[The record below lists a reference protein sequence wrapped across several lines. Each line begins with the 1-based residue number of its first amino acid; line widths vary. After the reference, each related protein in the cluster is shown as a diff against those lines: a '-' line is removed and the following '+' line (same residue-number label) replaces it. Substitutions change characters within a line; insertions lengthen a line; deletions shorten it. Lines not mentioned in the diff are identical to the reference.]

1 MKYTDE
7 MQDLIGGG
15 KCCYFVLKY
24 WLKMRLRSQQVQSDN
39 RRGEDF
45 FTLAREVA
53 KERLIVV

>member
-1 MKYTDE
+1 
-7 MQDLIGGG
+7 
-15 KCCYFVLKY
+15 
-24 WLKMRLRSQQVQSDN
+24 MRLRSQQVQLDI